1 MINMI
6 YVSLT
11 KIKVP
16 LIPGLIHWNLAW
28 ITSKLFL
35 SLIQLLLRNTPWPG
49 VFRAWP
55 VDISGIR
62 MFFHEFP
69 RVVPNPFS
77 CVLDIGGLP
86 QPQRWKGSP
95 WFKGWDGDGWDGDG
109 WKGCRFC
116 VEKVCFQDLPHRVNI
131 IKRWMHRFLYGLQ
144 WPHSERPS
152 GNAEFCQA
160 HGVWRP

>member
-131 IKRWMHRFLYGLQ
+131 IERWMHRFFYGLQ
-144 WPHSERPS
+144 WPNSERPS